1 MKIYTTVSGNIFKK
15 HLSVP
20 FKEIYEQGQQM
31 LKGSLEKRTSVKI
44 RCCMSQRSGVG
55 EINVYASYK

>member
-1 MKIYTTVSGNIFKK
+1 MKIYTTVIGNIFKK

-44 RCCMSQRSGVG
+44 RCCHKGVG
-55 EINVYASYK
+55 EINVYALYK